1 MKKWLLTV
9 VILNPYE
16 DLNYS
21 QINVYE
27 IEREYAE
34 KVIEV
39 YEAEEPT
46 QPENDSTEEWAKYL
60 KDKYEDI

>member
-1 MKKWLLTV
+1 MKRFLLTV

-21 QINVYE
+21 KINVYE

-34 KVIEV
+34 KVMEV

-46 QPENDSTEEWAKYL
+46 QPEDDDPGEWAKYL
-60 KDKYEDI
+60 KDKYGEL